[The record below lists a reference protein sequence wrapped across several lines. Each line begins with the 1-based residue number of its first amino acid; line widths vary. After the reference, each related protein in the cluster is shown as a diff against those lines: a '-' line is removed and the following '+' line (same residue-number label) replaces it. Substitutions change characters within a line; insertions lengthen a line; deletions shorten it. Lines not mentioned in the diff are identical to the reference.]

1 MQGQLVTVFG
11 GSGFLGR
18 YVVKELARQGAR
30 IRVAVRRPD
39 EALYLKP
46 LGQVGQIVTVQANL
60 RAPASVAAAVAG
72 ADAVVNLVGI
82 LFEHGKQ
89 NFQAVHVAGAAL
101 VAKAAREAGAK
112 RLIHVSALGAD
123 ATSPAAYARS
133 KAAGEAKVRENFP
146 GATILRPSV
155 VFGAEDRFFNLFA
168 ALARV
173 SPVLPLIGGGATRFQ
188 PVYVGDVAAAIA
200 AALADPATAGQ
211 TFELG
216 GPDIYSFAD
225 ILRIVV
231 RATGRW
237 CLLVPVPFVLARLK
251 GAFLQMLPVPPLT
264 ADQVQL
270 LKRDNVVSGEAPG
283 LTDLGI
289 APTPVEGVVEDYLI
303 RFRRG
308 GRRLAPR
315 FG

>member
-72 ADAVVNLVGI
+72 ADAVINLVGI

-123 ATSPAAYARS
+123 AASPAAYARS

-168 ALARV
+168 ALARI

-200 AALADPATAGQ
+200 ATLADLATAGQ

-216 GPDIYSFAD
+216 GPDVYSFAD

-237 CLLVPVPFVLARLK
+237 CLLVPVPFALARLK

-270 LKRDNVVSGEAPG
+270 LKRDNVASGAAPG
-283 LTDLGI
+283 LKELGI